1 MRRRTIAI
9 GGALLAA
16 LALVVSATLAFPA
29 PRPATAQHSVTLPA
43 ELQQLVFEA
52 CLPGLIPDN
61 GSSSRVSG
69 GAASGALV
77 AEQGLRFT
85 VGGSPG
91 ALTVG
96 IEAPGDWAVTV
107 THDGAA
113 VKNQRP
119 SADQSQLDSVT
130 AQAVPA
136 AQSLYECMS
145 PYRFEDYPPATLA
158 SPARLLQLYRYDALV
173 LWPCLTSHG
182 LDMGDPPSRDQF
194 LTASSV
200 VTSNPLT
207 GTPVSR
213 KMLPRLVAALRACP
227 LRPEYLG

>member
-16 LALVVSATLAFPA
+16 LALLVSATLAFPT
-29 PRPATAQHSVTLPA
+29 PQTVTARHSVTLPA

-52 CLPGLIPDN
+52 CLPGLFPDS

-69 GAASGALV
+69 GAATGALV
-77 AEQGLRFT
+77 ADQGLRFT

-91 ALTVG
+91 ALSVG

-107 THDGAA
+107 THDGAE

-136 AQSLYECMS
+136 AQSLYRCME
-145 PYRFEDYPPATLA
+145 PYRFEDYPPETLA

-182 LDMGDPPSRDQF
+182 LDVGDPPSRDQF
-194 LTASSV
+194 LTASSS
-200 VTSNPLT
+200 VTSNPLS

-213 KMLPRLVAALRACP
+213 KTLSRLVAALRACP
-227 LRPEYLG
+227 LRPAYLS